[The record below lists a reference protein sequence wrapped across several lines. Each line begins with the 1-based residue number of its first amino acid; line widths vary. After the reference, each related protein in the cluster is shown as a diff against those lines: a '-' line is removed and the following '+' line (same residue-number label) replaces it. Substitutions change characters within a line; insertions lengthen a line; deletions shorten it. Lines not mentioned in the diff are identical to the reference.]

1 MEYTTTDGEVTRDPG
16 TCGFCSLNTIGAH
29 ELDCPVGLQL
39 AWFGPNTVD
48 PVFYAPRVMF
58 QDSREKE

>member
-1 MEYTTTDGEVTRDPG
+1 MEYTTTDGQNICIPDM
-16 TCGFCSLNTIGAH
+16 CGFCSLSTSGGH
-29 ELDCPVGLQL
+29 ELNCPMGLQL
-39 AWFGPNTVD
+39 GWFGPNTVD